1 MLALSAGGIAV
12 LAICIAVLVVVGIA
26 AVPRALAAREER
38 RIYARRR
45 EIAAR

>member
-1 MLALSAGGIAV
+1 M
-12 LAICIAVLVVVGIA
+12 LAICIAVLFVVALA